1 MSKSHTILELN
12 DYVKLARELTILGN
26 YEIALSKYQTALN
39 IVTQRKSEIA
49 QLSLKDKWSQVENI
63 IKNEIIMIH
72 EALKIAQTFQNTD
85 ETRLELA
92 KKEEMLKYEEP
103 KNEIKQ
109 QKSDYEPTN
118 KKICLMKLFETWEKS
133 EKEDPKEI
141 DPDIWPSTKVKP
153 KNSQNRGFI
162 HEGAKDYN
170 QKENKKCES
179 GEKAISGKD
188 SNSKGKKPKG
198 KKGGKDK
205 TPPKNAKTAFYYHY
219 YPEGD
224 GPDGELIEMIERKVI
239 EEIPEVKFEDI
250 VGLEEEK
257 NILKLEFLLP
267 LLMPDFFRG
276 VRRPCK
282 GVLLYG
288 PPGTGKA
295 LLAKAL
301 ATQQKATFFNL
312 SPTTFT
318 PKWKKES
325 DKLVRI
331 LFEMARFYAP
341 SIVFIHEVDALC
353 QKRDDEDSL
362 KVLGEML
369 VKMDEVYGILDQ
381 EDLSV
386 EELKKNMVTVI
397 GATNLPWDL
406 VESLRRRFEK
416 RIYIPLP
423 NSTGRREMLRIF
435 TEGIEV
441 KPNINWDLFVQKT
454 EGYSGADISDFCREA
469 EMMSM
474 RRLLNEHPPVST
486 DIYHENKKL
495 DTAITQSDF
504 EAAIKN
510 ILRDPNPNDIKKYEK
525 FKEEYSNK

>member
-1 MSKSHTILELN
+1 M
-12 DYVKLARELTILGN
+12 
-26 YEIALSKYQTALN
+26 
-39 IVTQRKSEIA
+39 
-49 QLSLKDKWSQVENI
+49 
-63 IKNEIIMIH
+63 
-72 EALKIAQTFQNTD
+72 
-85 ETRLELA
+85 
-92 KKEEMLKYEEP
+92 
-103 KNEIKQ
+103 
-109 QKSDYEPTN
+109 QKS
-118 KKICLMKLFETWEKS
+118 
-133 EKEDPKEI
+133 
-141 DPDIWPSTKVKP
+141 
-153 KNSQNRGFI
+153 
-162 HEGAKDYN
+162 
-170 QKENKKCES
+170 
-179 GEKAISGKD
+179 
-188 SNSKGKKPKG
+188 
-198 KKGGKDK
+198 
-205 TPPKNAKTAFYYHY
+205 AFYYHY

-318 PKWKKES
+318 PKWRKES

-454 EGYSGADISDFCREA
+454 EGYSGADIVDFCREA
-469 EMMSM
+469 AMMSM

>member
-1 MSKSHTILELN
+1 MSKPQTILDLSECI
-12 DYVKLARELTILGN
+12 KLARELDILGD
-26 YEIALSKYQTALN
+26 YEKALSKYQTALN
-39 IVTQRKSEIA
+39 LVTQRKSEVSDS
-49 QLSLKDKWSQVENI
+49 SLKENWSQVETLIN
-63 IKNEIIMIH
+63 NEIKMTQ
-72 EALKIAQTFQNTD
+72 EALKFAQTFQNND
-85 ETRLELA
+85 ETRLERA
-92 KKEEMLKYEEP
+92 KQEETRNQNLMLNNQEQ
-103 KNEIKQ
+103 KNEIQYDPKW
-109 QKSDYEPTN
+109 ERFGGMRP
-118 KKICLMKLFETWEKS
+118 FEIWEKD
-133 EKEDPKEI
+133 EPEDPKER
-141 DPDIWPSTKVKP
+141 DPDVWSPPKVKP
-153 KNSQNRGFI
+153 NNRGFNR
-162 HEGAKDYN
+162 GRLVNYDPKAAAKA
-170 QKENKKCES
+170 Q
-179 GEKAISGKD
+179 AGKGQ
-188 SNSKGKKPKG
+188 NPKG
-198 KKGGKDK
+198 KDTGKNGGKEEKD
-205 TPPKNAKTAFYYHY
+205 PKKGKSAFYLHY
-219 YPEGD
+219 YPNGE
-224 GPDGELIEMIERKVI
+224 GPDGELIEMIEREVM
-239 EEIPEVKFEDI
+239 ERSPNVKFDDI
-250 VGLEEEK
+250 AELEGAK
-257 NILKLEFLLP
+257 NTLKEAVLLP

-276 VRRPCK
+276 VRRPWK

-288 PPGTGKA
+288 PPGTGKT

-301 ATQQKATFFNL
+301 ATQGKTTFFSV
-312 SPTTFT
+312 SPTTFAS
-318 PKWKKES
+318 KWKGES
-325 DKLVRI
+325 EKLVRI

-469 EMMSM
+469 EIMSV

-486 DIYHENKKL
+486 DIYHENNKL

-510 ILRDPNPNDIKKYEK
+510 ILRDPNPNDIKKYEQFRK
-525 FKEEYSNK
+525 EYSYN